1 MEDGVLK
8 EGFLVKR
15 VSAPE
20 TLPTRLGAGARPPKP
35 RWGGQGLRG
44 AELRVVGGV
53 VWTVV
58 RG

>member
-1 MEDGVLK
+1 MLK

-20 TLPTRLGAGARPPKP
+20 TLPKRLGAGARPPEP

-44 AELRVVGGV
+44 AELRVVGRV
-53 VWTVV
+53 VLTVV
-58 RG
+58 GG